1 MKINNSQF
9 VTKTSINAQLNSPLV
24 TRKMLVDEWQ
34 NAEIKRKTTELAGA
48 FPYLFNITSYICENY
63 PNLVK
68 RETDNFYY
76 QIGTEADPIPWKMFL
91 NFGIGEYKDQKHQFL
106 VELKRIV
113 TENKP
118 YFLPTDGKNMTLA
131 QPFRIVLITSD
142 MQKLDVLKMK
152 NLKNEEL
159 VNYVFSGVI
168 MECYKPLFAGHFNG
182 YKDGFI
188 KQPSAWYAKIKN
200 DVTTSMI
207 KNKAKFFDIIDSGD
221 EIETESNMTALN
233 VMKIWEYLAIHDNG
247 QGKIKNVDVVDL
259 LSHVA
264 PSYLQKGEYLRNE
277 YIGSLVNAFIA
288 LVKLTSDYRKKLD
301 FEIVSIELDEF
312 DRVYALNHGH
322 CEGSPLFIVE
332 AVKHRLKTHKNILTL
347 QISRE
352 KERGYDKN

>member
-9 VTKTSINAQLNSPLV
+9 VTKTSIKAQINSPV
-24 TRKMLVDEWQ
+24 VAKKMPVDEWQ
-34 NAEIKRKTTELAGA
+34 KAEIKRKTTELAGA

-76 QIGTEADPIPWKMFL
+76 QIGTETDPIPWEMFL
-91 NFGIGEYKDQKHQFL
+91 NFGIGEYKNQKHQFL

-113 TENKP
+113 AENKP
-118 YFLPTDGKNMTLA
+118 YFLPTGGNNLTLA

-142 MQKLDVLKMK
+142 MQKLDALKMK
-152 NLKNEEL
+152 YLKNEEL

-168 MECYKPLFAGHFNG
+168 IECYKPLFAGHFND

-188 KQPSAWYAKIKN
+188 KQPSAWYAKIRN

-207 KNKAKFFDIIDSGD
+207 ESKANFFGIIDSGA
-221 EIETESNMTALN
+221 ETESTMTALN

-247 QGKIKNVDVVDL
+247 QGKTKNVDVVDL

-264 PSYLQKGEYLRNE
+264 PSYLQKREYLRNE
-277 YIGSLVNAFIA
+277 CIGSLVNALIA
-288 LVKLTSDYRKKLD
+288 IAKLTYNYQNDLD
-301 FEIVSIELDEF
+301 FKIVNIELDEF

-322 CEGSPLFIVE
+322 REGSPLFMVE
-332 AVKHRLKTHKNILTL
+332 AVKHRLKAHKNILTL

-352 KERGYDKN
+352 KERGHDKN